1 MSSTLIWVSKV
12 KLLQKLKMKNI
23 GFIGIGLMGFPMA
36 KNLLKSGYNLKA
48 YNRSQDKAD
57 RLKEFGAE
65 ISLSI
70 KDVVT
75 NSDTIITMLTDDTA
89 VEKVMGSDDFISNIK
104 EGATVIDMSSV
115 NPVITKKYA
124 EILKQ
129 KNINYLDAPVSGGT
143 IGAEE
148 ASLAIMVGGDE
159 ETFKN
164 CYELLKKMGNPT
176 LVGPVSSGQIS
187 KLANQIIVGVTIGA
201 VAEAVTLCEKSGT
214 NPNKMIEALSGG
226 WADSKILQTHG
237 KRMIDKDF
245 TPKGKTTTQLKDMTN
260 IINAGKAVET
270 HLPISSLVKEMY
282 KDLVTDGH
290 GNTDHSSLY
299 NAIEKINKK

>member
-1 MSSTLIWVSKV
+1 
-12 KLLQKLKMKNI
+12 
-23 GFIGIGLMGFPMA
+23 MGFPMA

-48 YNRSQDKAD
+48 FNRTQNKSDK
-57 RLKEFGAE
+57 LKEFGAE
-65 ISLSI
+65 ISTSI
-70 KDVVT
+70 KDAVT
-75 NSDTIITMLTDDTA
+75 NSDVIITMLTDDAA
-89 VEKVMGSDDFISNIK
+89 VEKVMSSEEFISNIK

-115 NPVITKKYA
+115 NPALTIKYSKK
-124 EILKQ
+124 LKE
-129 KNINYLDAPVSGGT
+129 KKINYLDAPVSGGT

-148 ASLAIMVGGDE
+148 ATLAIMVGGDE
-159 ETFKN
+159 ETFNN

-201 VAEAVTLCEKSGT
+201 VAEAITLCEKSGT

-260 IINAGKAVET
+260 IVNAGKAVET
-270 HLPISSLVKEMY
+270 HLPISSLIKEMY
-282 KDLVTDGH
+282 KDLVADGH

>member
-1 MSSTLIWVSKV
+1 
-12 KLLQKLKMKNI
+12 MKNI

-36 KNLLKSGYNLKA
+36 KNLLKSGYNIKA

-65 ISLSI
+65 ISTSI

-75 NSDTIITMLTDDTA
+75 NSDVVIAMLTDDAA
-89 VEKVMGSDDFISNIK
+89 VEKVMGSDEFISNIK
-104 EGATVIDMSSV
+104 ESATVIDMSSV
-115 NPVITKKYA
+115 NPIITKKYA
-124 EILKQ
+124 EILKK

-159 ETFKN
+159 KIFQE
-164 CYELLKKMGNPT
+164 CYDLLKILGNPT
-176 LVGPVSSGQIS
+176 LVGPVTSGQIS

-201 VAEAVTLCEKSGT
+201 VAEAITLCEKSGT
-214 NPNKMIEALSGG
+214 NPSKMIEALSGG

-237 KRMIDKDF
+237 KRMIVKDF
-245 TPKGKTTTQLKDMTN
+245 SPKGKTTTQLKDMTN

-270 HLPISSLVKEMY
+270 HLPISSLIKEMY
-282 KDLVTDGH
+282 KDLVADGH

>member
-1 MSSTLIWVSKV
+1 
-12 KLLQKLKMKNI
+12 MKNI

-36 KNLLKSGYNLKA
+36 KNLIKSGYNLKA

-65 ISLSI
+65 ISTSI
-70 KDVVT
+70 KSVVT
-75 NSDTIITMLTDDTA
+75 NSDVVITMLTDDAA
-89 VEKVMGSDDFISNIK
+89 VEKVMGSDEFISNIK

-124 EILKQ
+124 EILKK

-159 ETFKN
+159 KTFKE
-164 CYELLKKMGNPT
+164 CYDLLKILGNPT
-176 LVGPVSSGQIS
+176 LVGPVTSGQIS

-214 NPNKMIEALSGG
+214 NPSKMIEALSGG

-237 KRMIDKDF
+237 KRMISKDF
-245 TPKGKTTTQLKDMTN
+245 SPKGKTTTQLKDMTN

-270 HLPISSLVKEMY
+270 HLPISSLIKEMY
-282 KDLVTDGH
+282 KDLVADGH

>member
-1 MSSTLIWVSKV
+1 
-12 KLLQKLKMKNI
+12 MKNV

-65 ISLSI
+65 ISTSI
-70 KDVVT
+70 KGVVT
-75 NSDTIITMLTDDTA
+75 NSDVVIAMLTDDAA
-89 VEKVMGSDDFISNIK
+89 VEKVMGSDEFISNIK

-124 EILKQ
+124 EILKK

-143 IGAEE
+143 IGAEK

-159 ETFKN
+159 KIFQE
-164 CYELLKKMGNPT
+164 CYDLLKILGNPT
-176 LVGPVSSGQIS
+176 LVGPVTSGQIS

-201 VAEAVTLCEKSGT
+201 VAEAITLCEKSGT
-214 NPNKMIEALSGG
+214 NPSKMIEALSGG

-245 TPKGKTTTQLKDMTN
+245 SPKGKTTTQLKDMTN
-260 IINAGKAVET
+260 IINAGKVVET
-270 HLPISSLVKEMY
+270 HLPISSLIKEMY
-282 KDLVTDGH
+282 KDLVANGH

>member
-1 MSSTLIWVSKV
+1 M
-12 KLLQKLKMKNI
+12 MNI

-36 KNLLKSGYNLKA
+36 KNLLKSGYDLKA

-65 ISLSI
+65 ISTSI
-70 KDVVT
+70 KGVVT
-75 NSDTIITMLTDDTA
+75 NSDVVIAMLTDDAA
-89 VEKVMGSDDFISNIK
+89 VEKVMGGDDFISNIK

-124 EILKQ
+124 EILKE

-148 ASLAIMVGGDE
+148 ASLAIMVGGNE
-159 ETFKN
+159 KIFKK
-164 CYELLKKMGNPT
+164 CFDLLKTLGNPT

-214 NPNKMIEALSGG
+214 NPSKMIEALSGG

-237 KRMIDKDF
+237 KRMISKDF
-245 TPKGKTTTQLKDMTN
+245 SPKGKTTTQLKDMTN
-260 IINAGKAVET
+260 IINAGKAVDT
-270 HLPISSLVKEMY
+270 HLPISNLIKEMY
-282 KDLVTDGH
+282 KNLVADGL

>member
-1 MSSTLIWVSKV
+1 M
-12 KLLQKLKMKNI
+12 NI
-23 GFIGIGLMGFPMA
+23 GFIGIGLMGFPMS
-36 KNLLKSGYNLKA
+36 KNLIKSGYNLKA

-70 KDVVT
+70 KEVVT
-75 NSDTIITMLTDDTA
+75 NVDVVITMLTDDAA
-89 VEKVMGSDDFISNIK
+89 VEKVMSSDEFISNIK
-104 EGATVIDMSSV
+104 KGATVIDMSSV

-124 EILKQ
+124 DILKE

-159 ETFKN
+159 KTFKQ
-164 CYELLKKMGNPT
+164 CYDLLKILGNPT
-176 LVGPVSSGQIS
+176 LVGPVTSGQIS

-237 KRMIDKDF
+237 KRMISKDF
-245 TPKGKTTTQLKDMTN
+245 SPKGKTTTQLKDMTN

-270 HLPISSLVKEMY
+270 HLPISSLIKEMY
-282 KDLVTDGH
+282 KDLVADGH

>member
-36 KNLLKSGYNLKA
+36 KNILKSAYNLKA

-65 ISLSI
+65 ISISI
-70 KDVVT
+70 KEVVT
-75 NSDTIITMLTDDTA
+75 NSDAIITMLTDDSA
-89 VEKVMGSDDFISNIK
+89 VEKVMGSYEFISNIK

-282 KDLVTDGH
+282 KNLVADGH